1 MIDKVKLALAVLI
14 MGAGVYG
21 YYQLPTL
28 MGQEVSILLRV
39 GLLLVSLVVA
49 IGIAATSAQ
58 GAALIEFSKGSRTEL
73 RKMVWPTRQE
83 TIQTTMIVLV
93 MVVIVAIF
101 LWLIDMA
108 VFEVIYDLLLGV
120 DSQFLRNTN

>member
-1 MIDKVKLALAVLI
+1 MLMIDKIKLLIALIV

-21 YYQLPTL
+21 YYQLPVL
-28 MGQEVSILLRV
+28 MGQDVSILLRV
-39 GLLLVSLVVA
+39 ALLLVSLVVA
-49 IGIAATSAQ
+49 LGVAATSAQ

-83 TIQTTMIVLV
+83 TVQTTMIVLV
-93 MVVIVAIF
+93 MVVVIAIF

-108 VFEVIYDLLLGV
+108 VFKMIYDLLLGV
-120 DSQFLRNTN
+120 NN